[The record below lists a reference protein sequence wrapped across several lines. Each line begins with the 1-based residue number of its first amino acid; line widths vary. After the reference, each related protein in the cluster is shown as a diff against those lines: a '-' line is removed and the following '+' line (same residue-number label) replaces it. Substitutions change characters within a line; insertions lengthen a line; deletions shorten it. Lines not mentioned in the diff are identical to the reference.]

1 VKVRQKH
8 SVTTL
13 NSWNCIDMSHAGSL
27 ITIYQQYLARHPNT
41 TMLVQDG
48 QAVSYKQF
56 DHQVHQTAA
65 WLLQQGIQPGDHV
78 AVWLVNRTE
87 WLVLLFALAKIG
99 ATLVAVNTKYRAH
112 ELQYILTHAQ
122 ATTLILQLNFK
133 KIDFAAVVKDVDAQA
148 LRHLQRIVMLDAD
161 DATPAR
167 LLDRPVIAFNPSSCT
182 VDQTERHTLDTPS
195 PAEQNVAFFTTSG
208 TTKGPKLVIHTQRTL
223 SEHAHHVASGYH
235 FGEPGD
241 KLLAALP
248 LCGVFGL
255 NSVLGAIAA
264 GMPVVLMDFF
274 DGNAAASLI
283 KEEQIT
289 HVFGSDEMLRRLID
303 DAESMPFPSLKTF
316 GFASFS
322 PRFIDLAKALI
333 PRGIPMRGLYGSSE
347 VMALFSMQKPAMPI
361 EERALGGGY
370 PAAGSL
376 ACVRARDPDSGALCA
391 PGVSGEL
398 EIHSPTLFKGYFNN
412 PLATKEAFTE
422 DGFFKTGDLGYVR
435 ADGSFVYQSRMG
447 DTMRLG
453 GFLVDPTEIEQVLAE
468 QPEIKSAQVVGIE
481 IKGQLRPVAFVIASD
496 PGSAHT
502 NSETSDPKVILNR
515 LSKRLAA
522 FKVPAHLWF
531 IDAFPATASANG
543 DKFQRIKLREMAQQ
557 KLDTKQSQP

>member
-1 VKVRQKH
+1 
-8 SVTTL
+8 
-13 NSWNCIDMSHAGSL
+13 
-27 ITIYQQYLARHPNT
+27 
-41 TMLVQDG
+41 MLVQDG
-48 QAVSYKQF
+48 QAVSYEQF

-65 WLLQQGIQPGDHV
+65 WLRQHGIEPGDHV
-78 AVWLVNRTE
+78 AVWLINRTE

-99 ATLVAVNTKYRAH
+99 ATLVSVNTKYRAH
-112 ELQYILTHAQ
+112 ELQYILTNSQ

-133 KIDFAAVVKDVDAQA
+133 KIDFSTVVKDVDAQA
-148 LRHLQRIVMLDAD
+148 LSHLARVIMLDAD
-161 DATPAR
+161 ASTPSR
-167 LLDRPVIAFNPSSCT
+167 LLDRPVIAFNPNAFIA
-182 VDQTERHTLDTPS
+182 DQTERHILNTPS
-195 PAEQNVAFFTTSG
+195 PADQNIAFFTTSG
-208 TTKGPKLVIHTQRTL
+208 TTKGPKLVMHTQRTL
-223 SEHAHHVASGYH
+223 SEHAQHVASGYH

-274 DGNAAASLI
+274 DGHTGAALI
-283 KEEQIT
+283 KKEKIT
-289 HVFGSDEMLRRLID
+289 HLFGSDEMLRRLIEH
-303 DAESMPFPSLKTF
+303 AEPTPFPSLKTF

-322 PRFIDLAKALI
+322 PRFIDLAKELI

-347 VMALFSMQKPAMPI
+347 VMALFSMQQPDMPI

-370 PAAGSL
+370 PAADSL

-412 PLATKEAFTE
+412 PIATKEAFTE

-453 GFLVDPTEIEQVLAE
+453 GFLVDPTEIEQLLAE

-481 IKGQLRPVAFVIASD
+481 IKGQLKPVAFVIASD
-496 PGSAHT
+496 PHSGHT
-502 NSETSDPKVILNR
+502 NNATSDPNVILNR
-515 LSKRLAA
+515 LSKQLAA
-522 FKVPAHLWF
+522 FKVPTHLWF

-543 DKFQRIKLREMAQQ
+543 DKFQRVKLREMAQK
-557 KLDTKQSQP
+557 KLDTTLSQP

>member
-1 VKVRQKH
+1 
-8 SVTTL
+8 
-13 NSWNCIDMSHAGSL
+13 MSHAGTL
-27 ITIYQQYLARHPNT
+27 FTIYQQHVERHPNA

-48 QAVSYKQF
+48 QTVSYTQF
-56 DHQVHQTAA
+56 DQQVHQTVA
-65 WLLQQGIQPGDHV
+65 WLRQQGIEPGDHV
-78 AVWLVNRTE
+78 AVWLINRTE
-87 WLVLLFALAKIG
+87 WLVLLFALANIG

-112 ELQYILTHAQ
+112 ELQYILTNSQ

-133 KIDFAAVVKDVDAQA
+133 KIDFAAVVKDVDPQA
-148 LRHLQRIVMLDAD
+148 LNHLQRVIMLDAD
-161 DATPAR
+161 ASTPAR
-167 LLDRPVIAFNPSSCT
+167 LLDRPVMAFKPST
-182 VDQTERHTLDTPS
+182 LVDDPFAKDAEDTS
-195 PAEQNVAFFTTSG
+195 DARSLADRNVAFFTTSG
-208 TTKGPKLVIHTQRTL
+208 TTKGPKLVMHTQRTL
-223 SEHAHHVASGYH
+223 SEHAQHVASGDH

-274 DGNAAASLI
+274 DGHTAARLI
-283 KEEQIT
+283 QQEQIT
-289 HVFGSDEMLRRLID
+289 HVFGSDEMLRRLVEHTD
-303 DAESMPFPSLKTF
+303 STPFPSLKTF
-316 GFASFS
+316 GFAAFS

-347 VMALFSMQKPAMPI
+347 VMALFSLQNPDMPI

-376 ACVRARDPDSGALCA
+376 ACVRARDPESGTVCA
-391 PGVSGEL
+391 PGISGEL
-398 EIHSPTLFKGYFNN
+398 EMHSPTLFKGYFNN
-412 PLATKEAFTE
+412 PLATKEVFTE

-496 PGSAHT
+496 PHSGHT
-502 NSETSDPKVILNR
+502 NSETSDPQVILNR
-515 LSKRLAA
+515 LSKQLAA

-543 DKFQRIKLREMAQQ
+543 DKFQRVKLRELAQK
-557 KLDTKQSQP
+557 KLDPELSA

>member
-1 VKVRQKH
+1 
-8 SVTTL
+8 
-13 NSWNCIDMSHAGSL
+13 MSYAGSL
-27 ITIYQQYLARHPNT
+27 FSIYQKYLACHPNA
-41 TMLVQDG
+41 TMLIQDG
-48 QAVSYKQF
+48 QTVSYEQF

-65 WLLQQGIQPGDHV
+65 WLLEHGIEPGDHV

-99 ATLVAVNTKYRAH
+99 ATLVSVNTKYRAH
-112 ELQYILTHAQ
+112 ELQYILTHSH

-133 KIDFAAVVKDVDAQA
+133 KIDFASVVKDVDIQA
-148 LRHLQRIVMLDAD
+148 LSHLARVIMLDAEGS
-161 DATPAR
+161 TPAH
-167 LLDRPVIAFNPSSCT
+167 LLGCPVIAFNPNT
-182 VDQTERHTLDTPS
+182 IVADQTGRHNLETPS
-195 PAEQNVAFFTTSG
+195 PADQNIAFFTTSG
-208 TTKGPKLVIHTQRTL
+208 TTKGPKLVMHTQRTL

-264 GMPVVLMDFF
+264 GMPVVLLDFF
-274 DGNAAASLI
+274 DGQAAAALI
-283 KEEQIT
+283 NKEKIT
-289 HVFGSDEMLRRLID
+289 HMFGSDEMLRRLIEH
-303 DAESMPFPSLKTF
+303 AEPRPFPSLRTF

-322 PRFIDLAKALI
+322 PRFIDLAKELI

-347 VMALFSMQKPAMPI
+347 VMALFSIQQPDMPI

-370 PAAGSL
+370 PAADSL

-398 EIHSPTLFKGYFNN
+398 EIYSPTLFKGYFNN
-412 PLATKEAFTE
+412 PIATKEAFTE

-481 IKGQLRPVAFVIASD
+481 IKGQLKPVAFVIASD
-496 PGSAHT
+496 PHSGHT
-502 NSETSDPKVILNR
+502 NNATSDPNVILNR
-515 LSKRLAA
+515 LSKQLAA
-522 FKVPAHLWF
+522 FKVPTHLWF

-543 DKFQRIKLREMAQQ
+543 DKFQRVKLREMAQQ
-557 KLDTKQSQP
+557 RLDTKQSQQ

>member
-1 VKVRQKH
+1 
-8 SVTTL
+8 
-13 NSWNCIDMSHAGSL
+13 MSQAGSL
-27 ITIYQQYLARHPNT
+27 FTIYQKYLARHPNA

-48 QAVSYKQF
+48 QAVSYEQF

-65 WLLQQGIQPGDHV
+65 WLRQHGIEPGDHV
-78 AVWLVNRTE
+78 AVWLINRTE

-99 ATLVAVNTKYRAH
+99 ATLVSVNTKYRAH
-112 ELQYILTHAQ
+112 ELQYILTNSQ

-133 KIDFAAVVKDVDAQA
+133 KIDFSTVVKDVDAQA
-148 LRHLQRIVMLDAD
+148 LSHLARVIMLDAD
-161 DATPAR
+161 ASTPSR
-167 LLDRPVIAFNPSSCT
+167 LLDRPVIAFNPNAFIA
-182 VDQTERHTLDTPS
+182 DQTERHILNTPS
-195 PAEQNVAFFTTSG
+195 PADQNIAFFTTSG
-208 TTKGPKLVIHTQRTL
+208 TTKGPKLVMHTQRTL
-223 SEHAHHVASGYH
+223 SEHAQHVASGYH

-274 DGNAAASLI
+274 DGHTGAALI
-283 KEEQIT
+283 KKEKIT
-289 HVFGSDEMLRRLID
+289 HLFGSDEMLRRLIEH
-303 DAESMPFPSLKTF
+303 AEPTPFPSLKTF

-322 PRFIDLAKALI
+322 PRFIDLAKELI

-347 VMALFSMQKPAMPI
+347 VMALFSIQQPDMPI

-370 PAAGSL
+370 PAADSL

-412 PLATKEAFTE
+412 PIATKEAFTE

-453 GFLVDPTEIEQVLAE
+453 GFLVDPTEIEQLLAE

-481 IKGQLRPVAFVIASD
+481 IKGQLKPVAFVIASD
-496 PGSAHT
+496 PHSGHT
-502 NSETSDPKVILNR
+502 NNATSDPNVILNR
-515 LSKRLAA
+515 LSKQLAA
-522 FKVPAHLWF
+522 FKVPTHLWF

-543 DKFQRIKLREMAQQ
+543 DKFQRVKLREMAQK
-557 KLDTKQSQP
+557 KLDTTQSQP

>member
-1 VKVRQKH
+1 
-8 SVTTL
+8 
-13 NSWNCIDMSHAGSL
+13 MSYAGSL
-27 ITIYQQYLARHPNT
+27 FTIYQKYLARHPNA

-48 QAVSYKQF
+48 QAVSYEQF

-99 ATLVAVNTKYRAH
+99 GTLVSVNTKYRAH
-112 ELQYILTHAQ
+112 ELQYILTHSQ

-133 KIDFAAVVKDVDAQA
+133 KIDFATVVKDVDAQA
-148 LRHLQRIVMLDAD
+148 LSHLARVIMLDAD
-161 DATPAR
+161 DSTPAQ
-167 LLDRPVIAFNPSSCT
+167 LLDRPVIAFNPNAYVT
-182 VDQTERHTLDTPS
+182 DQNERHTLDIPS
-195 PAEQNVAFFTTSG
+195 PADQNIAFFTTSG
-208 TTKGPKLVIHTQRTL
+208 TTKGPKLVMHTQRTL
-223 SEHAHHVASGYH
+223 SEHAQHVASGYH

-255 NSVLGAIAA
+255 NSVLGAIAG

-274 DGNAAASLI
+274 EGNAAAALI
-283 KEEQIT
+283 NSERIT
-289 HVFGSDEMLRRLID
+289 HVFGSDEMLRRLI
-303 DAESMPFPSLKTF
+303 EQQIPTPFPTLKTF
-316 GFASFS
+316 GFAAFS

-333 PRGIPMRGLYGSSE
+333 PRGMPMRGLYGSSE
-347 VMALFSMQKPAMPI
+347 VMALFSLQHADMFI

-370 PAAGSL
+370 PAAGAL
-376 ACVRARDPDSGALCA
+376 AQVRARDPETGELCSA
-391 PGVSGEL
+391 GISGEL

-412 PLATKEAFTE
+412 PQATLDAFTE

-496 PGSAHT
+496 PYSGHT
-502 NSETSDPKVILNR
+502 NSEASDPNVILNR
-515 LSKRLAA
+515 ISKQLAA
-522 FKVPAHLWF
+522 FKVPTHLWF

-543 DKFQRIKLREMAQQ
+543 DKFQRVKLREMAQQ
-557 KLDTKQSQP
+557 RLDTKQSQS

>member
-1 VKVRQKH
+1 
-8 SVTTL
+8 
-13 NSWNCIDMSHAGSL
+13 MSHPGSL
-27 ITIYQQYLARHPNT
+27 FTIYQQHLERHPNA
-41 TMLVQDG
+41 TMLVQEG
-48 QAVSYKQF
+48 QTVSYSQF
-56 DHQVHQTAA
+56 DQQVHQTAA
-65 WLLQQGIQPGDHV
+65 WLLQQGIEPGDHV
-78 AVWLVNRTE
+78 AVWLINRTE

-112 ELQYILTHAQ
+112 ELQYILTNSQ

-133 KIDFAAVVKDVDAQA
+133 KIDFAAVVKDVDPQA
-148 LRHLQRIVMLDAD
+148 LNHLQRVIMLDAD
-161 DATPAR
+161 ASTPAR
-167 LLDRPVIAFNPSSCT
+167 LLDRPVIAFKPNTVVDDSFSKDAEDTSSLA
-182 VDQTERHTLDTPS
+182 DR
-195 PAEQNVAFFTTSG
+195 NVAFFTTSG
-208 TTKGPKLVIHTQRTL
+208 TTKGPKLVMHTQRTL
-223 SEHAHHVASGYH
+223 SEHAQHVTSGYH

-274 DGNAAASLI
+274 DGNTAATLI
-283 KEEQIT
+283 QEKQIT
-289 HVFGSDEMLRRLID
+289 HVFGSDEMLRRLIE
-303 DAESMPFPSLKTF
+303 DAEPTPFPSLKTF

-347 VMALFSMQKPAMPI
+347 VMALFSLQQPDMPI

-376 ACVRARDPDSGALCA
+376 ATVRARDPESGAICA
-391 PGVSGEL
+391 PGISGEL

-453 GFLVDPTEIEQVLAE
+453 GFLVDPTEIEQLLAE

-481 IKGQLRPVAFVIASD
+481 IKGQLRPVAFVIGSD
-496 PGSAHT
+496 T
-502 NSETSDPKVILNR
+502 LSDQSKSDAIDAKGILAR
-515 LSKRLAA
+515 LSKQLAA
-522 FKVPAHLWF
+522 FKVPTHLWF

-543 DKFQRIKLREMAQQ
+543 DKFQRVKLRELAQQ
-557 KLDTKQSQP
+557 KLDSAQSA

>member
-1 VKVRQKH
+1 
-8 SVTTL
+8 
-13 NSWNCIDMSHAGSL
+13 MSYAGSL
-27 ITIYQQYLARHPNT
+27 FTIYQQHLARHPNA

-48 QAVSYKQF
+48 QVVAYEQF

-112 ELQYILTHAQ
+112 ELQYILTHSH

-133 KIDFAAVVKDVDAQA
+133 KIDFAAVVKEVDAQA
-148 LRHLQRIVMLDAD
+148 LKQLQRIIMLDAD
-161 DATPAR
+161 TSTPTR
-167 LLDRPVIAFNPSSCT
+167 LLDRPVIAFNANT
-182 VDQTERHTLDTPS
+182 FVADQLTHHTFDAPFT
-195 PAEQNVAFFTTSG
+195 ADRNVAFFTTSG

-223 SEHAHHVASGYH
+223 TEHAQHVSSGYH

-255 NSVLGAIAA
+255 NSALGAIAA
-264 GMPVVLMDFF
+264 GIPVVLMDFF
-274 DGNAAASLI
+274 DGNTAAALI

-289 HVFGSDEMLRRLID
+289 HVFGSDEMLRRLLEH
-303 DAESMPFPSLKTF
+303 AEPTPFPSLKTF

-347 VMALFSMQKPAMPI
+347 VMALFSLQKPDMPI

-453 GFLVDPTEIEQVLAE
+453 GFLVDPTEIEQILAE

-481 IKGQLRPVAFVIASD
+481 IKGQLRPVAFAIASD
-496 PGSAHT
+496 TH
-502 NSETSDPKVILNR
+502 SDQRQSKSTDTHAILTR
-515 LSKRLAA
+515 LSKKLAA
-522 FKVPAHLWF
+522 FKVPTHLWF

-543 DKFQRIKLREMAQQ
+543 DKFQRVKLRELAQL
-557 KLDTKQSQP
+557 KLDSEQSQP

>member
-1 VKVRQKH
+1 
-8 SVTTL
+8 
-13 NSWNCIDMSHAGSL
+13 MSYAGSL
-27 ITIYQQYLARHPNT
+27 FSLYQQYLARHPNA
-41 TMLVQDG
+41 TMLVEGDQT
-48 QAVSYKQF
+48 VSYLQF
-56 DHQVHQTAA
+56 DQQVRETAT
-65 WLLQQGIQPGDHV
+65 WLRQQGIEPGDHV

-112 ELQYILTHAQ
+112 ELQYILTNAQ

-133 KIDFAAVVKDVDAQA
+133 KIDFAAVVKEVDARA
-148 LRHLQRIVMLDAD
+148 LNHLQRVIMLDAD
-161 DATPAR
+161 ASTPAR
-167 LLDRPVIAFNPSSCT
+167 LLDRPVIAFNPKPL
-182 VDQTERHTLDTPS
+182 VDDHCAKDAVDPDSLADRH
-195 PAEQNVAFFTTSG
+195 VAFFTTSG

-223 SEHAHHVASGYH
+223 TEHAQHVTSGYH
-235 FGEPGD
+235 FSESGNT
-241 KLLAALP
+241 LLAALP

-264 GMPVVLMDFF
+264 GIPVVLMDFF
-274 DGNAAASLI
+274 DGNTAASLI
-283 KEEQIT
+283 KEQEIT
-289 HVFGSDEMLRRLID
+289 HMFGSDEMLRRLIEH
-303 DAESMPFPSLKTF
+303 AEPTPFPSLKTF

-322 PRFIDLAKALI
+322 PRFIDLANALI

-347 VMALFSMQKPAMPI
+347 VMALFSMQKPDMPI

-370 PAAGSL
+370 PTAGAL

-398 EIHSPTLFKGYFNN
+398 EIRSPTLFKGYFNN
-412 PLATKEAFTE
+412 PIATKEAFTE

-481 IKGQLRPVAFVIASD
+481 IKGQLRPVAFVI
-496 PGSAHT
+496 G
-502 NSETSDPKVILNR
+502 SETQNAPIDSQAILAR
-515 LSKRLAA
+515 LSSQLAA
-522 FKVPAHLWF
+522 FKVPTHLWF

-543 DKFQRIKLREMAQQ
+543 DKFQRVKLRELAQN
-557 KLDTKQSQP
+557 KLDTAQSA

>member
-1 VKVRQKH
+1 
-8 SVTTL
+8 
-13 NSWNCIDMSHAGSL
+13 MSQAGSL
-27 ITIYQQYLARHPNT
+27 FTIYQKYLARHPNA

-48 QAVSYKQF
+48 QAVSYEQF

-65 WLLQQGIQPGDHV
+65 WLRQHGIEPGDHV
-78 AVWLVNRTE
+78 AVWLINRTE

-99 ATLVAVNTKYRAH
+99 ATLVSVNTKYRAH
-112 ELQYILTHAQ
+112 ELQYILTNSQ

-133 KIDFAAVVKDVDAQA
+133 KIDFSTVVKDVDAQA
-148 LRHLQRIVMLDAD
+148 LSHLACVIMLDAD
-161 DATPAR
+161 ASTPSR
-167 LLDRPVIAFNPSSCT
+167 LLDRPVIAFNPNAFIA
-182 VDQTERHTLDTPS
+182 DQTERHILNTPS
-195 PAEQNVAFFTTSG
+195 PADQNIAFFTTSG
-208 TTKGPKLVIHTQRTL
+208 TTKGPKLVMHTQRTL
-223 SEHAHHVASGYH
+223 SEHAQHVASGYH

-274 DGNAAASLI
+274 DGHTGAALI
-283 KEEQIT
+283 KKEKIT
-289 HVFGSDEMLRRLID
+289 HLFGSDEMLRRLIEH
-303 DAESMPFPSLKTF
+303 AEPTPFPSLKTF

-322 PRFIDLAKALI
+322 PRFIDLAKELI

-347 VMALFSMQKPAMPI
+347 VMALFSIQQPDMPI

-370 PAAGSL
+370 PAADSL

-412 PLATKEAFTE
+412 PIATKEAFTE

-453 GFLVDPTEIEQVLAE
+453 GFLVDPTEIEQLLAE

-481 IKGQLRPVAFVIASD
+481 IKGQLKPVAFVIASD
-496 PGSAHT
+496 QYCGHT
-502 NSETSDPKVILNR
+502 NNATSDPNVILNR
-515 LSKRLAA
+515 LSKQLAA
-522 FKVPAHLWF
+522 FKVPTHLWF

-543 DKFQRIKLREMAQQ
+543 DKFQRVKLREMAQK
-557 KLDTKQSQP
+557 KLDTTQSQP

>member
-1 VKVRQKH
+1 
-8 SVTTL
+8 
-13 NSWNCIDMSHAGSL
+13 MSQAGSL
-27 ITIYQQYLARHPNT
+27 FTIYQKYLARHPNA

-48 QAVSYKQF
+48 QAVSYEQF
-56 DHQVHQTAA
+56 NHQVHQTAA
-65 WLLQQGIQPGDHV
+65 WLRQHGIEPGDHV
-78 AVWLVNRTE
+78 AVWLINRTE

-99 ATLVAVNTKYRAH
+99 ATLVSVNTKYRAH
-112 ELQYILTHAQ
+112 ELQYILTNSQ

-133 KIDFAAVVKDVDAQA
+133 KIDFSTVVKDVDAQA
-148 LRHLQRIVMLDAD
+148 LSHLARVIMLDAD
-161 DATPAR
+161 ASTPSR
-167 LLDRPVIAFNPSSCT
+167 LLDRPVIAFNPNAF
-182 VDQTERHTLDTPS
+182 VADQTECHILNTPS
-195 PAEQNVAFFTTSG
+195 PADQNIAFFTTSG
-208 TTKGPKLVIHTQRTL
+208 TTKGPKLVMHTQRTL
-223 SEHAHHVASGYH
+223 SEHAQHVASGYH

-274 DGNAAASLI
+274 DGHTGAALI
-283 KEEQIT
+283 KKEKIT
-289 HVFGSDEMLRRLID
+289 HLFGSDEMLRRLIEH
-303 DAESMPFPSLKTF
+303 AEPTPFPSLKTF

-322 PRFIDLAKALI
+322 PRFIDLAKELI

-347 VMALFSMQKPAMPI
+347 VMALFSMQQPDMPI

-370 PAAGSL
+370 PAADSL

-412 PLATKEAFTE
+412 PIATKEAFTE

-453 GFLVDPTEIEQVLAE
+453 GFLVDPTEIEQLLAE

-481 IKGQLRPVAFVIASD
+481 IKGQLKPVAFVIASD
-496 PGSAHT
+496 PHSGHT
-502 NSETSDPKVILNR
+502 NNATSDPNVILNR
-515 LSKRLAA
+515 LSKQLAA
-522 FKVPAHLWF
+522 FKVPTHLWF

-543 DKFQRIKLREMAQQ
+543 DKFQRVKLREMAQK
-557 KLDTKQSQP
+557 KLDTTQSQP

>member
-1 VKVRQKH
+1 
-8 SVTTL
+8 
-13 NSWNCIDMSHAGSL
+13 MSHPGSL
-27 ITIYQQYLARHPNT
+27 FTIYQQHLERHPNA
-41 TMLVQDG
+41 TMLVQEG
-48 QAVSYKQF
+48 QTVSYSQF
-56 DHQVHQTAA
+56 DQQVHQTAA
-65 WLLQQGIQPGDHV
+65 WLLQQGIEPGDHV
-78 AVWLVNRTE
+78 AVWLINRTE

-112 ELQYILTHAQ
+112 ELQYILTNSQ

-133 KIDFAAVVKDVDAQA
+133 KIDFAAVVKDVDPQA
-148 LRHLQRIVMLDAD
+148 LNHLQRVIMLDAD
-161 DATPAR
+161 ASTPAR
-167 LLDRPVIAFNPSSCT
+167 LLDRPVIAFKPNTVVDDSFSKDAEDTSSLA
-182 VDQTERHTLDTPS
+182 DR
-195 PAEQNVAFFTTSG
+195 NVAFFTTSG
-208 TTKGPKLVIHTQRTL
+208 TTKGPKLVMHTQRTL
-223 SEHAHHVASGYH
+223 SEHAQHVTSGYH

-274 DGNAAASLI
+274 DGNTAATLI
-283 KEEQIT
+283 KEKQIT
-289 HVFGSDEMLRRLID
+289 HVFGSDEMLRRLIE
-303 DAESMPFPSLKTF
+303 DAEPTPFPSLKTF

-347 VMALFSMQKPAMPI
+347 VMALFSLQQPDMPI

-376 ACVRARDPDSGALCA
+376 ATVRARDPESGAICA
-391 PGVSGEL
+391 PGISGEL

-496 PGSAHT
+496 PHSGHT

-515 LSKRLAA
+515 LSKQLAA
-522 FKVPAHLWF
+522 FKVPTHLWF
-531 IDAFPATASANG
+531 INAFPATASANG
-543 DKFQRIKLREMAQQ
+543 DKFQRVKLRELAQK
-557 KLDTKQSQP
+557 KLDSELSA

>member
-1 VKVRQKH
+1 
-8 SVTTL
+8 
-13 NSWNCIDMSHAGSL
+13 MSQAGSL
-27 ITIYQQYLARHPNT
+27 FTIYQKYLARHPNA

-48 QAVSYKQF
+48 QAVSYEQF
-56 DHQVHQTAA
+56 NHQVHQTAA
-65 WLLQQGIQPGDHV
+65 WLRQHGIEPGDHV
-78 AVWLVNRTE
+78 AVWLINRTE

-99 ATLVAVNTKYRAH
+99 ATLVSVNTKYRAH
-112 ELQYILTHAQ
+112 ELQYILSNPQ

-133 KIDFAAVVKDVDAQA
+133 KIDFSTVVKDVDAQA
-148 LRHLQRIVMLDAD
+148 LSHLARVIMLDAD
-161 DATPAR
+161 ASTPSR
-167 LLDRPVIAFNPSSCT
+167 LLDRPVIAFNPNAF
-182 VDQTERHTLDTPS
+182 VADQTECHILNTPS
-195 PAEQNVAFFTTSG
+195 PADQNIAFFTTSG
-208 TTKGPKLVIHTQRTL
+208 TTKGPKLVMHTQRTL
-223 SEHAHHVASGYH
+223 SEHAQHVASGYH

-274 DGNAAASLI
+274 DGPTGAALI
-283 KEEQIT
+283 KKEKIT
-289 HVFGSDEMLRRLID
+289 HLFGSDEMLRRLIEH
-303 DAESMPFPSLKTF
+303 AEPTPFPSLKTF

-322 PRFIDLAKALI
+322 PRFIDLAKELI

-347 VMALFSMQKPAMPI
+347 VMALFSIQQPDMPI

-370 PAAGSL
+370 PAADSL

-412 PLATKEAFTE
+412 PIATKEAFTK

-453 GFLVDPTEIEQVLAE
+453 GFLVDPTEIEQLLAE

-481 IKGQLRPVAFVIASD
+481 IKGQLKPVAFVIASD
-496 PGSAHT
+496 PHSGHT
-502 NSETSDPKVILNR
+502 NNATSDPNVILNR
-515 LSKRLAA
+515 LSKQLAA
-522 FKVPAHLWF
+522 FKVPTHLWF

-543 DKFQRIKLREMAQQ
+543 DKFQRVKLREMAQK
-557 KLDTKQSQP
+557 KLDTTQSQP

>member
-1 VKVRQKH
+1 
-8 SVTTL
+8 
-13 NSWNCIDMSHAGSL
+13 MSHAGTL
-27 ITIYQQYLARHPNT
+27 FTIYQQHLARHPHA
-41 TMLVQDG
+41 TMLIQDG
-48 QAVSYKQF
+48 QTVRYKQF

-65 WLLQQGIQPGDHV
+65 WLLQHGIQPGDHV

-87 WLVLLFALAKIG
+87 WLILLFALAKIG

-112 ELQYILTHAQ
+112 ELQYILTNSQ

-133 KIDFAAVVKDVDAQA
+133 KIDFAAVVKDVDPQA
-148 LRHLQRIVMLDAD
+148 LNHLRRVIMLDAD
-161 DATPAR
+161 GATPAR
-167 LLDRPVIAFNPSSCT
+167 LLDRPVIAFNANT
-182 VDQTERHTLDTPS
+182 FVADQTKHHISDTTS
-195 PAEQNVAFFTTSG
+195 AAEQNVAFFTTSG
-208 TTKGPKLVIHTQRTL
+208 TTKGPKLVMHTQRTL
-223 SEHAHHVASGYH
+223 SAHAQHVASGYH
-235 FGEPGD
+235 FGETDD

-274 DGNAAASLI
+274 DGHTAAALI
-283 KEEQIT
+283 NEEQIT
-289 HVFGSDEMLRRLID
+289 HVFGSDEMLRRLSD
-303 DAESMPFPSLKTF
+303 HAEPTPFPSLKTF

-347 VMALFSMQKPAMPI
+347 VMALFSMQKPAMPL
-361 EERALGGGY
+361 EQRALGGGY

-398 EIHSPTLFKGYFNN
+398 EIQSPTLFKGYFNN

-435 ADGSFVYQSRMG
+435 PDGSFVYQSRMG

-496 PGSAHT
+496 SFSDQKQSKPIDT
-502 NSETSDPKVILNR
+502 NVILDR
-515 LSKRLAA
+515 LSNQLAA
-522 FKVPAHLWF
+522 FKVPTHLWF

-543 DKFQRIKLREMAQQ
+543 DKFQRVKLRELAQQ
-557 KLDTKQSQP
+557 KLDTKQWQP

>member
-1 VKVRQKH
+1 
-8 SVTTL
+8 
-13 NSWNCIDMSHAGSL
+13 MSQAGSL
-27 ITIYQQYLARHPNT
+27 FTIYQKYLARHPNA
-41 TMLVQDG
+41 TMLVQDA
-48 QAVSYKQF
+48 QAVSYEQF

-65 WLLQQGIQPGDHV
+65 WLRQHGIEPGDHV
-78 AVWLVNRTE
+78 AVWLINRTE

-99 ATLVAVNTKYRAH
+99 ATLVSVNTKYRAH
-112 ELQYILTHAQ
+112 ELQYILTNSQ

-133 KIDFAAVVKDVDAQA
+133 KIDFSTVVKDVDAQA
-148 LRHLQRIVMLDAD
+148 LSHLARVIMLDAD
-161 DATPAR
+161 ASTPSR
-167 LLDRPVIAFNPSSCT
+167 LLDRPVIAFNPNAF
-182 VDQTERHTLDTPS
+182 VADQTERHILNTPS
-195 PAEQNVAFFTTSG
+195 PADQNIAFFTTSG
-208 TTKGPKLVIHTQRTL
+208 TTKGPKLVMHTQRTL
-223 SEHAHHVASGYH
+223 SEHAQHVASGYH

-274 DGNAAASLI
+274 DGHTGAALI
-283 KEEQIT
+283 KKEKIT
-289 HVFGSDEMLRRLID
+289 HLFGSDEMLRRLIEH
-303 DAESMPFPSLKTF
+303 AEPTPFPSLKTF

-322 PRFIDLAKALI
+322 PRFIDLAKELI

-347 VMALFSMQKPAMPI
+347 VMALFSIQQPDMPI

-370 PAAGSL
+370 PAADSL

-412 PLATKEAFTE
+412 PIATKEAFTE

-453 GFLVDPTEIEQVLAE
+453 GFLVDPTEIEQLLAE

-481 IKGQLRPVAFVIASD
+481 IRGQLKPVAFVIASD
-496 PGSAHT
+496 PHSGHT
-502 NSETSDPKVILNR
+502 NNATSDPNVILNR
-515 LSKRLAA
+515 LSKQLAA
-522 FKVPAHLWF
+522 FKVPTHLWF

-543 DKFQRIKLREMAQQ
+543 DKFQRVKLREMAQK
-557 KLDTKQSQP
+557 KLDTTQSQP

>member
-1 VKVRQKH
+1 
-8 SVTTL
+8 
-13 NSWNCIDMSHAGSL
+13 MSQAGSL
-27 ITIYQQYLARHPNT
+27 FTIYQKYLARHPNA

-48 QAVSYKQF
+48 QAVSYEQF

-65 WLLQQGIQPGDHV
+65 WLRQHGIEPGDHV
-78 AVWLVNRTE
+78 AVWLINRTE

-99 ATLVAVNTKYRAH
+99 ATLVSVNTKYRAH
-112 ELQYILTHAQ
+112 ELQYILTNSQ

-133 KIDFAAVVKDVDAQA
+133 KIDFSTVVKDVDAQA
-148 LRHLQRIVMLDAD
+148 LSHLARVIMLDAD
-161 DATPAR
+161 ASTPSR
-167 LLDRPVIAFNPSSCT
+167 LLDRPVIAFNPNAF
-182 VDQTERHTLDTPS
+182 VADQTECHILNTPS
-195 PAEQNVAFFTTSG
+195 PADQNIAFFTTSG
-208 TTKGPKLVIHTQRTL
+208 TTKGPKLVMHTQRTL
-223 SEHAHHVASGYH
+223 SEHAQHVASGYH

-274 DGNAAASLI
+274 DGHTGAALI
-283 KEEQIT
+283 KKEKIT
-289 HVFGSDEMLRRLID
+289 HLFGSDEMLRRLIEH
-303 DAESMPFPSLKTF
+303 AEPTPFPSLKTF

-322 PRFIDLAKALI
+322 PRFIDLAKELI

-347 VMALFSMQKPAMPI
+347 VMALFSIQQPDMPI

-370 PAAGSL
+370 PAADSL

-412 PLATKEAFTE
+412 PIATKEAFTE

-453 GFLVDPTEIEQVLAE
+453 GFLVDPTEIEQLLAE

-481 IKGQLRPVAFVIASD
+481 IRGQLKPVAFVIASD
-496 PGSAHT
+496 PHSGHT
-502 NSETSDPKVILNR
+502 NNATSDPNVILNR
-515 LSKRLAA
+515 LSKQLAA
-522 FKVPAHLWF
+522 FKVPTHLWF

-543 DKFQRIKLREMAQQ
+543 DKFQRVKLREMAQK
-557 KLDTKQSQP
+557 KLDTTQSQP

>member
-1 VKVRQKH
+1 
-8 SVTTL
+8 
-13 NSWNCIDMSHAGSL
+13 MSQAGSL
-27 ITIYQQYLARHPNT
+27 FTIYQKYLARHPNA
-41 TMLVQDG
+41 TMLVQDA
-48 QAVSYKQF
+48 QAVSYEQF

-65 WLLQQGIQPGDHV
+65 WLRQHGIEPGDHV
-78 AVWLVNRTE
+78 AVWLINRTE

-99 ATLVAVNTKYRAH
+99 ATLVSVNTKYRAH
-112 ELQYILTHAQ
+112 ELQYILTNSQ

-133 KIDFAAVVKDVDAQA
+133 KIDFSTVVKDVDAQA
-148 LRHLQRIVMLDAD
+148 LSHLARVIMLDAD
-161 DATPAR
+161 ASTPSR
-167 LLDRPVIAFNPSSCT
+167 LLDRPVIAFNPNAF
-182 VDQTERHTLDTPS
+182 VADQTERHILNTPS
-195 PAEQNVAFFTTSG
+195 PADQNIAFFTTSG
-208 TTKGPKLVIHTQRTL
+208 TTKGPKLVMHTQRTL
-223 SEHAHHVASGYH
+223 SEHAQHVASGYH

-274 DGNAAASLI
+274 DGHTGAALI
-283 KEEQIT
+283 KKEKIT
-289 HVFGSDEMLRRLID
+289 HLFGSDEMLRRLIEH
-303 DAESMPFPSLKTF
+303 AEPTPFPSLKTF

-322 PRFIDLAKALI
+322 PRFIDLAKELI

-347 VMALFSMQKPAMPI
+347 VMALFSMQQPDMPI

-370 PAAGSL
+370 PAADSL

-412 PLATKEAFTE
+412 PIATKEAFTE

-481 IKGQLRPVAFVIASD
+481 IKGQLKPVAFVIASD
-496 PGSAHT
+496 PHSGHT
-502 NSETSDPKVILNR
+502 NNATSDPNVILNR
-515 LSKRLAA
+515 LSKQLAA
-522 FKVPAHLWF
+522 FKVPTHLWF

-543 DKFQRIKLREMAQQ
+543 DKFQRVKLREMAQK
-557 KLDTKQSQP
+557 KLDTTQSQP

>member
-1 VKVRQKH
+1 
-8 SVTTL
+8 
-13 NSWNCIDMSHAGSL
+13 MSQAGSL
-27 ITIYQQYLARHPNT
+27 FTIYQKYLARHPNA

-48 QAVSYKQF
+48 QAVSYEQF

-65 WLLQQGIQPGDHV
+65 WLRQHGIEPGDHV
-78 AVWLVNRTE
+78 AVWLINRTE

-99 ATLVAVNTKYRAH
+99 ATLVSVNTKYRAH
-112 ELQYILTHAQ
+112 ELQYILTNSQ

-133 KIDFAAVVKDVDAQA
+133 KIDFSTVVKDVDAQA
-148 LRHLQRIVMLDAD
+148 LSHLARVIMLDAD
-161 DATPAR
+161 ASTPSR
-167 LLDRPVIAFNPSSCT
+167 LLDRPVIAFNPNAFIA
-182 VDQTERHTLDTPS
+182 DQTERHILNTPS
-195 PAEQNVAFFTTSG
+195 PADQNIAFFTTSG
-208 TTKGPKLVIHTQRTL
+208 TTKGPKLVMHTQRTL
-223 SEHAHHVASGYH
+223 SEHAQHVASGYH

-274 DGNAAASLI
+274 DGHTGAALI
-283 KEEQIT
+283 KKEKIT
-289 HVFGSDEMLRRLID
+289 HLFGSDEMLRRLIEH
-303 DAESMPFPSLKTF
+303 AEPTPFPSLKTF

-322 PRFIDLAKALI
+322 PRFIDLAKELI

-347 VMALFSMQKPAMPI
+347 VMALFSMQQPDMPI

-370 PAAGSL
+370 PAADSL

-412 PLATKEAFTE
+412 PIATKEAFTE

-453 GFLVDPTEIEQVLAE
+453 GFLVDPTEIEQLLAE

-481 IKGQLRPVAFVIASD
+481 IKGQLKPVAFVIASD
-496 PGSAHT
+496 PYCGHT
-502 NSETSDPKVILNR
+502 NNATSDPNVILNR
-515 LSKRLAA
+515 LSKQLAA
-522 FKVPAHLWF
+522 FKVPTHLWF

-543 DKFQRIKLREMAQQ
+543 DKFQRVKLREMAQK
-557 KLDTKQSQP
+557 KLDTTQSQP

>member
-1 VKVRQKH
+1 
-8 SVTTL
+8 
-13 NSWNCIDMSHAGSL
+13 MSQAGSL
-27 ITIYQQYLARHPNT
+27 FTIYQKYLARHPNA

-48 QAVSYKQF
+48 QAVSYEQF
-56 DHQVHQTAA
+56 NHQVHQTAA
-65 WLLQQGIQPGDHV
+65 WLRQHGIEPGDHV
-78 AVWLVNRTE
+78 AVWLINRTE

-99 ATLVAVNTKYRAH
+99 ATLVSVNTKYRAH
-112 ELQYILTHAQ
+112 ELQYILTNSQ

-133 KIDFAAVVKDVDAQA
+133 KIDFSTVVKDVDAQA
-148 LRHLQRIVMLDAD
+148 LSHLARVIMLDAD
-161 DATPAR
+161 ASTPSR
-167 LLDRPVIAFNPSSCT
+167 LLDRPVIAFNPNAF
-182 VDQTERHTLDTPS
+182 VADQTECHILNTPS
-195 PAEQNVAFFTTSG
+195 PADQNIAFFTTSG
-208 TTKGPKLVIHTQRTL
+208 TTKGPKLVMHTQRTL
-223 SEHAHHVASGYH
+223 SEHAQHVASGYH

-274 DGNAAASLI
+274 DGHTGAALI
-283 KEEQIT
+283 KKEKIT
-289 HVFGSDEMLRRLID
+289 HLFGSDEMLRRLIEH
-303 DAESMPFPSLKTF
+303 AEPTPFPSLKTF

-322 PRFIDLAKALI
+322 PRFIDLAKELI

-347 VMALFSMQKPAMPI
+347 VMALFSMQQPDMPI

-370 PAAGSL
+370 PAADSL

-412 PLATKEAFTE
+412 PIATKEAFTE

-481 IKGQLRPVAFVIASD
+481 IKGQLKPVAFVIASD
-496 PGSAHT
+496 PHSGHT
-502 NSETSDPKVILNR
+502 NNATSDPNVILNR
-515 LSKRLAA
+515 LSKQLAA
-522 FKVPAHLWF
+522 FKVPTHLWF

-543 DKFQRIKLREMAQQ
+543 DKFQRVKLREMAQK
-557 KLDTKQSQP
+557 KLDTTQSQP

>member
-1 VKVRQKH
+1 
-8 SVTTL
+8 
-13 NSWNCIDMSHAGSL
+13 MSYAGSL
-27 ITIYQQYLARHPNT
+27 FTIYQKHLALRPT
-41 TMLVQDG
+41 ATMLVQDG
-48 QAVSYKQF
+48 QAVSYEQF

-65 WLLQQGIQPGDHV
+65 WLLEHGIEPGDHV

-99 ATLVAVNTKYRAH
+99 ATLVSVNTKYRGH
-112 ELQYILTHAQ
+112 ELQYILTHSQ
-122 ATTLILQLNFK
+122 ATTLILQLSFK
-133 KIDFAAVVKDVDAQA
+133 KIDFAAVLKDVDSQA
-148 LRHLQRIVMLDAD
+148 LNDLQRVIMLDAD
-161 DATPAR
+161 ASTPSH
-167 LLDRPVIAFNPSSCT
+167 LLDRPVIAFNPNAF
-182 VDQTERHTLDTPS
+182 VADQAERHTLGITA
-195 PAEQNVAFFTTSG
+195 PADQNIAFFTTSG
-208 TTKGPKLVIHTQRTL
+208 TTKGPKLVMHTQRTL
-223 SEHAHHVASGYH
+223 SQHAQHVASGYH

-274 DGNAAASLI
+274 DGHTGAALI
-283 KEEQIT
+283 NKEKIT
-289 HVFGSDEMLRRLID
+289 HMFGSDEMLRRLIEH
-303 DAESMPFPSLKTF
+303 AEPTPFPSLKTF

-322 PRFIDLAKALI
+322 PRFIDLAKELI

-347 VMALFSMQKPAMPI
+347 VMALFSLQQSDMPI

-370 PAAGSL
+370 PAADSL
-376 ACVRARDPDSGALCA
+376 ACVRARDPDSGVLCA

-496 PGSAHT
+496 PYSGHM
-502 NSETSDPKVILNR
+502 NNETSDPKVILNR
-515 LSKRLAA
+515 LSKQLAA

-543 DKFQRIKLREMAQQ
+543 DKFQRVKLREMAQQ
-557 KLDTKQSQP
+557 KLDTKLSQP

>member
-1 VKVRQKH
+1 
-8 SVTTL
+8 
-13 NSWNCIDMSHAGSL
+13 MSNAGSL
-27 ITIYQQYLARHPNT
+27 FTIYQQYLARHPSAV
-41 TMLVQDG
+41 MLVQDG
-48 QAVSYKQF
+48 HAVSYEQF
-56 DHQVHQTAA
+56 NHQVHQTAA
-65 WLLQQGIQPGDHV
+65 WLLQHGIQPRDHV

-112 ELQYILTHAQ
+112 ELQYILTNSQ

-133 KIDFAAVVKDVDAQA
+133 KIDFASVVKDVDAQA
-148 LRHLQRIVMLDAD
+148 LSHLQRVIMLDAD
-161 DATPAR
+161 DSTPTH
-167 LLDRPVIAFNPSSCT
+167 LLERPVITFNPHSL
-182 VDQTERHTLDTPS
+182 VDDCFAKDATDQSLLAD
-195 PAEQNVAFFTTSG
+195 QNIAFFTTSG
-208 TTKGPKLVIHTQRTL
+208 TTKGPKLVMHTQRTL
-223 SEHAHHVASGYH
+223 SEHAQHVASGYH
-235 FGEPGD
+235 FGEPDD

-283 KEEQIT
+283 KEQQIT
-289 HVFGSDEMLRRLID
+289 HMFGSDEMLRRLIEN
-303 DAESMPFPSLKTF
+303 AESMPFPSLKTF

-322 PRFIDLAKALI
+322 PRFIELATALI

-347 VMALFSMQKPAMPI
+347 VMALFSLQQPDIPI

-370 PAAGSL
+370 PAADAL
-376 ACVRARDPDSGALCA
+376 ARVRARDPDSGAVCA

-435 ADGSFVYQSRMG
+435 TDGSFVYQSRMG

-481 IKGQLRPVAFVIASD
+481 IKGQLRPVAFVIAAD
-496 PGSAHT
+496 PHSGHT
-502 NSETSDPKVILNR
+502 NSETCDPKVILNR
-515 LSKRLAA
+515 LTKQLAA
-522 FKVPAHLWF
+522 FKVPTHLWF

-543 DKFQRIKLREMAQQ
+543 DKFQRVKLREMAQQ
-557 KLDTKQSQP
+557 RLDKKLL

>member
-1 VKVRQKH
+1 
-8 SVTTL
+8 
-13 NSWNCIDMSHAGSL
+13 MSQAGSL
-27 ITIYQQYLARHPNT
+27 FTIYQKYLARHPNA

-48 QAVSYKQF
+48 QAVSYEQF

-65 WLLQQGIQPGDHV
+65 WLRQHGIEPGDHV
-78 AVWLVNRTE
+78 AVWLINRTE

-99 ATLVAVNTKYRAH
+99 ATLVSVNTKYRAH
-112 ELQYILTHAQ
+112 ELQYILTNSQ

-133 KIDFAAVVKDVDAQA
+133 KIDFSTVVKDVDAQA
-148 LRHLQRIVMLDAD
+148 LSHLARVIMLDAD
-161 DATPAR
+161 ASTPSR
-167 LLDRPVIAFNPSSCT
+167 LLDRPVIAFNPNAFIA
-182 VDQTERHTLDTPS
+182 DQTERHILNTPS
-195 PAEQNVAFFTTSG
+195 PADQNIAFFTTSG
-208 TTKGPKLVIHTQRTL
+208 TTKGPKLVMHTQRTL
-223 SEHAHHVASGYH
+223 SEHAQHVASGYH

-274 DGNAAASLI
+274 DGHTGAALI
-283 KEEQIT
+283 KKEKIT
-289 HVFGSDEMLRRLID
+289 HLFGSDEMLRRLIEH
-303 DAESMPFPSLKTF
+303 AEPTPFPSLKTF

-322 PRFIDLAKALI
+322 PRFIDLAKELI

-347 VMALFSMQKPAMPI
+347 VMALFSMQQPDMPI

-370 PAAGSL
+370 PAADSL

-412 PLATKEAFTE
+412 PIATKEAFTE

-453 GFLVDPTEIEQVLAE
+453 GFLVDPTEIEQLLAE

-481 IKGQLRPVAFVIASD
+481 IRGQLKPVAFVIASD
-496 PGSAHT
+496 PHSGHT
-502 NSETSDPKVILNR
+502 NNATSDPNVILNR
-515 LSKRLAA
+515 LSKQLAA
-522 FKVPAHLWF
+522 FKVPTHLWF

-543 DKFQRIKLREMAQQ
+543 DKFQRVKLREMAQK
-557 KLDTKQSQP
+557 KLDTTQSQP

>member
-1 VKVRQKH
+1 
-8 SVTTL
+8 
-13 NSWNCIDMSHAGSL
+13 MSHPGSL
-27 ITIYQQYLARHPNT
+27 FTIYQQHLERHPNA
-41 TMLVQDG
+41 TMLVQEG
-48 QAVSYKQF
+48 QTVSYSQF
-56 DHQVHQTAA
+56 DQQVHQTAA
-65 WLLQQGIQPGDHV
+65 WLLQQGIEPGDHV
-78 AVWLVNRTE
+78 AVWLINRTE

-112 ELQYILTHAQ
+112 ELQYILTNSQ

-133 KIDFAAVVKDVDAQA
+133 KIDFAAVVKDVDPQA
-148 LRHLQRIVMLDAD
+148 LNHLQRVIMLDAD
-161 DATPAR
+161 ASTPAR
-167 LLDRPVIAFNPSSCT
+167 LLDRPVIAFKPNTVVDDSFSKDAEDTSSLA
-182 VDQTERHTLDTPS
+182 DR
-195 PAEQNVAFFTTSG
+195 NVAFFTTSG
-208 TTKGPKLVIHTQRTL
+208 TTKGPKLVMHTQRTL
-223 SEHAHHVASGYH
+223 SEHAQHVTSGYH

-274 DGNAAASLI
+274 DGNTAATLI
-283 KEEQIT
+283 KEKQIT
-289 HVFGSDEMLRRLID
+289 HVFGSDEMLRRLIE
-303 DAESMPFPSLKTF
+303 DAEPTPFPSLKTF

-347 VMALFSMQKPAMPI
+347 VMALFSLQQPDMPI

-376 ACVRARDPDSGALCA
+376 ATVRARDPESGAICA
-391 PGVSGEL
+391 PGISGEL

-453 GFLVDPTEIEQVLAE
+453 GFLVDPTEIEQLLAE

-481 IKGQLRPVAFVIASD
+481 IKGQLRPVAFVIGSD
-496 PGSAHT
+496 T
-502 NSETSDPKVILNR
+502 LSDQSKSDAIDAKGILAR
-515 LSKRLAA
+515 LSKQLAA
-522 FKVPAHLWF
+522 FKVPTHLWF

-543 DKFQRIKLREMAQQ
+543 DKFQRVKLRELAQQ
-557 KLDTKQSQP
+557 KLDSAQSA

>member
-1 VKVRQKH
+1 
-8 SVTTL
+8 
-13 NSWNCIDMSHAGSL
+13 MSYAGSL
-27 ITIYQQYLARHPNT
+27 FTIYQQHLERRPNAI
-41 TMLVQDG
+41 MLVQDG
-48 QAVSYKQF
+48 QTLSYSQF
-56 DHQVHQTAA
+56 DQQVHQTVE

-78 AVWLVNRTE
+78 AVWLINRTE

-112 ELQYILTHAQ
+112 ELQYILTNSQ
-122 ATTLILQLNFK
+122 TTTLILQLNFK
-133 KIDFAAVVKDVDAQA
+133 KIDFAAVVKDVDPQV
-148 LRHLQRIVMLDAD
+148 LKHLKRVIMLDAD
-161 DATPAR
+161 ASTPAR
-167 LLDRPVIAFNPSSCT
+167 LLDRPVIAFKPSAL
-182 VDQTERHTLDTPS
+182 VTEHVAKD
-195 PAEQNVAFFTTSG
+195 AEYASDASSLADRNVAFFTTSG
-208 TTKGPKLVIHTQRTL
+208 TTKGPKLVMHTQRTL
-223 SEHAHHVASGYH
+223 SEHAQHVTSGYH

-274 DGNAAASLI
+274 DGHTAATLI
-283 KEEQIT
+283 QQEQIT
-289 HVFGSDEMLRRLID
+289 HVFGSDEMLRRLVEHTD
-303 DAESMPFPSLKTF
+303 STPFPSLKTF
-316 GFASFS
+316 GFAAFS

-347 VMALFSMQKPAMPI
+347 VMALFSLQQPDIPI
-361 EERALGGGY
+361 AERALGGGY

-376 ACVRARDPDSGALCA
+376 ATVRARDPDSGALCA

-412 PLATKEAFTE
+412 PLATKDAFTE

-481 IKGQLRPVAFVIASD
+481 IKGQLRPIAFVIASD
-496 PGSAHT
+496 T
-502 NSETSDPKVILNR
+502 LSDQSKCDAIDAKGILAR
-515 LSKRLAA
+515 LSKQLAA
-522 FKVPAHLWF
+522 FKVPTHLWF
-531 IDAFPATASANG
+531 VDAFPATASANG
-543 DKFQRIKLREMAQQ
+543 DKFQRIKLRELAQQ
-557 KLDTKQSQP
+557 KIDTHLSEP

>member
-1 VKVRQKH
+1 
-8 SVTTL
+8 
-13 NSWNCIDMSHAGSL
+13 M
-27 ITIYQQYLARHPNT
+27 
-41 TMLVQDG
+41 
-48 QAVSYKQF
+48 
-56 DHQVHQTAA
+56 
-65 WLLQQGIQPGDHV
+65 
-78 AVWLVNRTE
+78 
-87 WLVLLFALAKIG
+87 
-99 ATLVAVNTKYRAH
+99 
-112 ELQYILTHAQ
+112 
-122 ATTLILQLNFK
+122 
-133 KIDFAAVVKDVDAQA
+133 
-148 LRHLQRIVMLDAD
+148 
-161 DATPAR
+161 
-167 LLDRPVIAFNPSSCT
+167 
-182 VDQTERHTLDTPS
+182 
-195 PAEQNVAFFTTSG
+195 
-208 TTKGPKLVIHTQRTL
+208 HTQRTL
-223 SEHAHHVASGYH
+223 SEHAQHVASGYH

-274 DGNAAASLI
+274 DGHTGAALI
-283 KEEQIT
+283 KKEKIT
-289 HVFGSDEMLRRLID
+289 HLFGSDEMLRRLIEH
-303 DAESMPFPSLKTF
+303 AEPTPFPSLKTF

-322 PRFIDLAKALI
+322 PRFIDLAKELI

-347 VMALFSMQKPAMPI
+347 VMALFSMQQPDMPI

-370 PAAGSL
+370 PAADSL

-412 PLATKEAFTE
+412 PIATKEAFTE

-453 GFLVDPTEIEQVLAE
+453 GFLVDPTEIEQLLAE

-481 IKGQLRPVAFVIASD
+481 IKGQLKPVAFVIASD
-496 PGSAHT
+496 QYCGHT
-502 NSETSDPKVILNR
+502 NNATSDPNVILNR
-515 LSKRLAA
+515 LSKQLAA
-522 FKVPAHLWF
+522 FKVPTHLWF

-543 DKFQRIKLREMAQQ
+543 DKFQRVKLREMAQK
-557 KLDTKQSQP
+557 KLDTTQSQP

>member
-1 VKVRQKH
+1 
-8 SVTTL
+8 
-13 NSWNCIDMSHAGSL
+13 MSQAGSL
-27 ITIYQQYLARHPNT
+27 FTIYQKYLARHPNA

-48 QAVSYKQF
+48 QAVSYEQF

-65 WLLQQGIQPGDHV
+65 WLRQHGIEPGDHV
-78 AVWLVNRTE
+78 AVWLINRTE

-99 ATLVAVNTKYRAH
+99 ATLVSVNTKYRAH
-112 ELQYILTHAQ
+112 ELQYILTNSQ

-133 KIDFAAVVKDVDAQA
+133 KIDFSTVVKDVDAQA
-148 LRHLQRIVMLDAD
+148 LSHLARVIMLDAD
-161 DATPAR
+161 ASTPSR
-167 LLDRPVIAFNPSSCT
+167 LLDRPVIAFNPNAFIA
-182 VDQTERHTLDTPS
+182 DQTERHILNTPS
-195 PAEQNVAFFTTSG
+195 PADQNIAFFTTSG
-208 TTKGPKLVIHTQRTL
+208 TTKGPKLVMHTQRTL
-223 SEHAHHVASGYH
+223 SEHAQHVASGYH

-274 DGNAAASLI
+274 DGHTGAALI
-283 KEEQIT
+283 KKEKIT
-289 HVFGSDEMLRRLID
+289 HLFGSDEMLRRLIEH
-303 DAESMPFPSLKTF
+303 AEPTPFPSLKTF

-322 PRFIDLAKALI
+322 PRFIDLAKELI

-347 VMALFSMQKPAMPI
+347 VMALFSIQQPDMPI

-370 PAAGSL
+370 PAADSL

-412 PLATKEAFTE
+412 PIATKEAFTE

-453 GFLVDPTEIEQVLAE
+453 GFLVDPTEIEQLLAE

-481 IKGQLRPVAFVIASD
+481 IRGQLKPVAFVIASD
-496 PGSAHT
+496 PHSGHT
-502 NSETSDPKVILNR
+502 NNATSDPNVILNR
-515 LSKRLAA
+515 LSKQLAA
-522 FKVPAHLWF
+522 FKVPTHLWF

-543 DKFQRIKLREMAQQ
+543 DKFQRVKLREMAQK
-557 KLDTKQSQP
+557 KLDTTQSQP